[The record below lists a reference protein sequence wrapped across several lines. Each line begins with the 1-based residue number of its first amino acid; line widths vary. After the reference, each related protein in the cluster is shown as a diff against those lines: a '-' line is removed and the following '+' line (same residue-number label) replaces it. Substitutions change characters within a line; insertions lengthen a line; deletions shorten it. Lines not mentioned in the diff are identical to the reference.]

1 MPPLLLDILLFA
13 LGVVLLV
20 GGGDSLVR
28 GAVTLAARF
37 GVPSFVIGLSV
48 VAFGTSAPELALNLA
63 AALSGNSEL
72 SFGNIVGSN
81 IANIGLILG
90 IAALIRPMDVHTS
103 IVKREL
109 PLMVMATL
117 LLCVLAY
124 APPHAPAPD
133 GSAGAD
139 GFSRVDGGLL
149 LAGFIVFCWQLL
161 RSAKA
166 EGPAAS
172 ELLGEVSTLKPE
184 EAAQRPMG
192 RAIFFTLF
200 GLAALAAGGRF
211 AELGAVGIAQ
221 ALGMSNE
228 LIGLTIVALATS
240 LPELA
245 ASMAAAL
252 RGQNDIAVGN
262 IVGSNLFNILLI
274 MGTTAMVGPVP
285 LPAGGMSSLIA
296 VMALSLL
303 LLPISVTANRTVSRL
318 EGGVLLT
325 LYAGYIGYEVWL
337 AMRGPAMA

>member
-13 LGVVLLV
+13 LGVILLV

-133 GSAGAD
+133 GAAGSD
-139 GFSRVDGGLL
+139 GFGRVDGGLL
-149 LAGFIVFCWQLL
+149 LAGFVLFCWQLL

-172 ELLGEVSTLKPE
+172 ELLGEAADINPE
-184 EAAQRPMG
+184 KAAERPLW
-192 RAIFFTLF
+192 RAIFLTLF
-200 GLAALAAGGRF
+200 GLAALASGGRC
-211 AELGAVGIAQ
+211 AELGAVGIAGE
-221 ALGMSNE
+221 LGMSDE
-228 LIGLTIVALATS
+228 LIGLTIVAVATS

-245 ASMAAAL
+245 ASIAAAL
-252 RGQNDIAVGN
+252 RGQSDIAVGN

-274 MGTTAMVGPVP
+274 MGVTATVGPVP
-285 LPAGGMSSLIA
+285 LPPGGMTSLIA
-296 VMALSLL
+296 VMALSVLL
-303 LLPISVTANRTVSRL
+303 IPISLTMNRTVSRI
-318 EGGVLLT
+318 EGGLLLT
-325 LYAGYIGYEVWL
+325 LYAAYIAIEVWL
-337 AMRGPAMA
+337 AVRGPAPV

>member
-28 GAVTLAARF
+28 GAVTLASRL
-37 GVPSFVIGLSV
+37 GVPSFVFGLSV

-124 APPHAPAPD
+124 APPHTPES
-133 GSAGAD
+133 GD
-139 GFSRVDGGLL
+139 GFGRIDGGLL
-149 LAGFIVFCWQLL
+149 LAGFALFCWQLL

-184 EAAQRPMG
+184 EAAQRPLG
-192 RAIFFTLF
+192 RAIFFTIF
-200 GLAALAAGGRF
+200 GLAALAAGGRC

-228 LIGLTIVALATS
+228 LIGLTIVAIATS

-245 ASMAAAL
+245 ASMAAAV

-285 LPAGGMSSLIA
+285 LPPGGMSSLIA

-318 EGGVLLT
+318 EGGVPLT

-337 AMRGPAMA
+337 ALGATAGV

>member
-1 MPPLLLDILLFA
+1 MPPLLFDILLFA

-28 GAVTLAARF
+28 GAVALAARF

-63 AALSGNSEL
+63 AAFNGNTAI

-109 PLMVMATL
+109 PIMVLVTAAFVAM
-117 LLCVLAY
+117 AY
-124 APPHAPAPD
+124 APPHALLAD
-133 GSAGAD
+133 GSRGGD
-139 GFSRVDGGLL
+139 GFARIDGGLL
-149 LAGFIVFCWQLL
+149 LVGFALFCRQLM

-172 ELLGEVSTLKPE
+172 ELLAEAAEINPE
-184 EAAQRPMG
+184 EARKRPLW
-192 RAIFFTLF
+192 RAILLTIF
-200 GLAALAAGGRF
+200 GLAALAAGGRL
-211 AELGAVGIAQ
+211 AEVGAVGIAGG
-221 ALGMSNE
+221 LGMSDD
-228 LIGLTIVALATS
+228 LIGLTIVAVATS

-252 RGQNDIAVGN
+252 RGQSDIAVGN

-274 MGTTAMVGPVP
+274 MGATALVGPVP
-285 LPAGGMSSLIA
+285 LPPGGASSLIA
-296 VMALSLL
+296 VMGLSVLL
-303 LLPISVTANRTVSRL
+303 IPISLTANRTVSRF
-318 EGGVLLT
+318 EGGLLLGLYT
-325 LYAGYIGYEVWL
+325 LYVGYEVAL
-337 AMRGPAMA
+337 AVSAPAAG